1 MTFWLVTLFAVLVML
16 SPVLWLQPSRREQR
30 LGQLRQYAA
39 QVGVEVKLAKPPLHS
54 TPGGLIS
61 YRWGYAST
69 RPGPIFLLVRDAHAS
84 DVLKPFIAGWRWRIE
99 PLRPLTSDTQR
110 RLQHALA
117 SLPEDALIV
126 ESDRHRLTLWWGESL
141 DQASFVTCQQ
151 ALAAV
156 REALPAP
163 VMNGTSP

>member
-16 SPVLWLQPSRREQR
+16 SPVLWLQPSRRDQR
-30 LGQLRQYAA
+30 LSQLRQYAG
-39 QVGVEVKLAKPPLHS
+39 QVGVEVKFAKPPLHS
-54 TPGGLIS
+54 PPGGLIS
-61 YRWGYAST
+61 YRWSYAPT

-110 RLQHALA
+110 WLEHALA
-117 SLPEDALIV
+117 TLPEDALVV

-141 DQASFVTCQQ
+141 DKESFVACQQ
-151 ALAAV
+151 VLAAV
-156 REALPAP
+156 REALSAP
-163 VMNGTSP
+163 VTNVTSP